1 MSTNSINSY
10 HTNLPCF
17 LVLPHICELYWNSP
31 TNPQCANQSWN
42 LYDNGGYFCCE
53 QGFTGYASTTNS
65 DGCAEPGYAF
75 QSGEVLL
82 PVISSGIAIS
92 ITATSSSTT
101 TTSNNTPKLTSSTN
115 TQILTS
121 IPPAKQSNTGPIAGG
136 VVGGV
141 VRRKRVQ
148 RIEERTGQEKLA
160 ELHHTEQKDLNH
172 PSQVTSKHS
181 ISELAEHQEAKPGE
195 LWDPHSV
202 SELA

>member
-1 MSTNSINSY
+1 
-10 HTNLPCF
+10 
-17 LVLPHICELYWNSP
+17 
-31 TNPQCANQSWN
+31 
-42 LYDNGGYFCCE
+42 
-53 QGFTGYASTTNS
+53 
-65 DGCAEPGYAF
+65 
-75 QSGEVLL
+75 LL
-82 PVISSGIAIS
+82 PVISTGIGKNLFPRESQDGVDENETTAIS

-121 IPPAKQSNTGPIAGG
+121 IPPAKQSNTGPIAGD
-136 VVGGV
+136 VVGGVIVLAGIISAVFWFV

-148 RIEERTGQEKLA
+148 RIEEHTGQEELA

-172 PSQVTSKHS
+172 PSQVTSKYS